1 MFVYPLVRQK
11 YGNALSGYGAAI
23 FGARWNSKGIQMIY
37 TAENRSLAMAEVAV
51 HLSLAT
57 MPNDYFM
64 HTIFVPDSISLL
76 EMTKVDLPIDW
87 NSFPHIRATQKIGDE
102 FIIKNEFCVLKV
114 PSVVTKGD
122 FNILIN
128 PFHQEFDKIKVEEIA
143 PFKFDDR
150 LFK

>member
-1 MFVYPLVRQK
+1 
-11 YGNALSGYGAAI
+11 
-23 FGARWNSKGIQMIY
+23 
-37 TAENRSLAMAEVAV
+37 
-51 HLSLAT
+51 
-57 MPNDYFM
+57 M
-64 HTIFVPDSISLL
+64 HTIFIQDTISLM
-76 EMTKVDLPIDW
+76 EISEENLPLDW
-87 NSFPHIRATQKIGDE
+87 NAFPHTRLTQKIGDS

-128 PFHQEFDKIKVEEIA
+128 PFHQEFNKIKVEDIT